1 MAEDAHPGF
10 EPSIT
15 DDEDLAAAG
24 PRPRLGVI
32 LAGLLAVLA
41 SAAMAWWVV
50 APERS
55 RQIAAGPP
63 VAAAPVKTA
72 PPAAPLRYA
81 AADPDPEQVRRA
93 WRDVRR
99 TYGDGGPEALVR
111 GSQACAQGVPADPRS
126 LDYCLA
132 YDIYASAVATDR
144 GQADWFGDAGDRG
157 LALARTALPEGLDAP
172 NRIAQVAALTQAVLP
187 KVRPAKAKP
196 PVVQAVWRH
205 VRAKPHLVKAK
216 HAHRLG
222 HPTPKLLKASLHR
235 RPHAPKR
242 AAPSAD
248 QREMVR
254 DADSQG
260 PDSFLNRAQTGEFY
274 DPPH

>member
-1 MAEDAHPGF
+1 MAEDTHAGF
-10 EPSIT
+10 EHPIP
-15 DDEDLAAAG
+15 DDEELVEAG

-32 LAGLLAVLA
+32 LAGLVAALTSV
-41 SAAMAWWVV
+41 AMAWWVV
-50 APERS
+50 APDRS
-55 RQIAAGPP
+55 RQIAASPL
-63 VAAAPVKTA
+63 VATAPAKAA

-81 AADPDPEQVRRA
+81 AADPDPDQVRRA

-111 GSQACAQGVPADPRS
+111 GSQACARGVPGDPQS

-187 KVRPAKAKP
+187 KARPARAKP
-196 PVVQAVWRH
+196 QVVHAVRRH
-205 VRAKPHLVKAK
+205 VRAKPHAVKAK
-216 HAHRLG
+216 HAHMLG
-222 HPTPKLLKASLHR
+222 HTTPKLLKASVHR
-235 RPHAPKR
+235 PSHVRKR
-242 AAPSAD
+242 AALSAD
-248 QREMVR
+248 QRAVAR
-254 DADSQG
+254 DADSQA
-260 PDSFLNRAQTGEFY
+260 PDAWLNRAQTGEFS